1 MTAASR
7 HVQSQAKPM
16 TTTGETIKRVPEMG
30 LRSPLEKW
38 IADLL
43 DRCFPDT
50 FQGRSYYKQV
60 PHSRLLLRRKG
71 RLIGHAGLDHRV
83 IRVGETVTR
92 VTGIVD
98 LCVDPDHCR
107 VGRGSALLAFAEN
120 LARRGQTQHMILFAD
135 RADLYERNGYRA
147 VEPAMVTWL
156 AIDERASHSMQRR
169 DFSSTFMAKALSEE
183 PFPRG
188 EIDLLGY
195 LF

>member
-1 MTAASR
+1 MAANSD
-7 HVQSQAKPM
+7 
-16 TTTGETIKRVPEMG
+16 TIERVLEIV
-30 LRSPLEKW
+30 LRSSVEKQ

-43 DRCFPDT
+43 DQCFPNT
-50 FQGRSYYKQV
+50 FGGRSYYKQV
-60 PHSRLLLRRKG
+60 PHSRLLLRRKR

-98 LCVDPDHCR
+98 LCVHPDHCR
-107 VGRGSALLAFAEN
+107 VGRGSMLLAFAED
-120 LARRGQTQHMILFAD
+120 LARRGQTEHFILFAD
-135 RADLYERNGYRA
+135 RADLYLRNGYSI
-147 VEPAMVTWL
+147 VEPAMVKWL

-169 DFSSTFMAKALSEE
+169 DFSGTFMAKALSDK
-183 PFPRG
+183 PFPLG